1 MRILKKKEK
10 KVIATVL
17 AAVAVMSLT
26 VFAMPKAVRA
36 EGSEAVADKAADTA
50 ADTATDTAADTA
62 TDTAAADTKEAEA
75 NEATTTVDPNAEI
88 KTTLVEEGKSGGYT
102 PKSTGNTLMTVVRET
117 DVTNAPGEDG
127 VVLYT
132 YRAGDAVVV
141 CGQQTKG
148 YMPVIFRGQIGYVDS
163 MNLTSA
169 YVDYKQLAQE
179 IEFVNENSVTQVN
192 ADDIVSEP
200 TQSSHVWAII
210 LIIIVVI
217 LGAVGVAAAVYAI
230 RKL

>member
-10 KVIATVL
+10 KLIATVL

-26 VFAMPKAVRA
+26 VFAMPKAVWA
-36 EGSEAVADKAADTA
+36 EGSEAVADEAADNK
-50 ADTATDTAADTA
+50 
-62 TDTAAADTKEAEA
+62 AADTKEATADNKAADTEA
-75 NEATTTVDPNAEI
+75 APADEATTTVDPNAEI

-163 MNLTSA
+163 TNLTA
-169 YVDYKQLAQE
+169 AFVDYKQLAQE

-192 ADDIVSEP
+192 TDEVVSEP
-200 TQSSHVWAII
+200 AQSSHVWVTI